1 MSFLLRRSTLAPR
14 IGRWRTPTKRRLITG
29 HRRKGMEAWMVG
41 VGRGKVGDGSD
52 LVVGRGGFDRAR

>member
-1 MSFLLRRSTLAPR
+1 MAPR